1 MAQAEK
7 LLAAMRR
14 NPRGDWTID
23 DIRSVC
29 NRCGI
34 EFDFPKRGSHCK
46 LSHATI
52 SGRLTIPA
60 RRPIKPIYIMLLL
73 DMINALEHQQ

>member
-23 DIRSVC
+23 DVRMVA

-34 EFDFPKRGSHCK
+34 DFDFPKRGTHCK
-46 LSHATI
+46 LAHPALP
-52 SGRLTIPA
+52 GRLTIPA
-60 RRPIKPIYIMLLL
+60 RRPIKAIYIMLLL
-73 DMINALEHQQ
+73 DMIDALEPK